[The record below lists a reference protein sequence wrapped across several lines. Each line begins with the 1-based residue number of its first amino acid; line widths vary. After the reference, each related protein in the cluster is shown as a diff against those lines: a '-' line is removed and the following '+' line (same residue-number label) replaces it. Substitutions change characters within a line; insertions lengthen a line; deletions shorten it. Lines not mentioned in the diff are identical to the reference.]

1 MKSIVCLIALVVLP
15 LSNANAQ
22 KIAAKPQK
30 WEAHNC
36 KVSYT
41 GEEIHIT
48 NGGKGSALLWVNG
61 LDFKNGSVELDIKG
75 KDEGGNSFLGLAF
88 HGADNTHY
96 EAVYFRPFNFKSEEK
111 KGNSIQ
117 YVSPPEYHWDNLRER
132 FPGKYENRI
141 SPVPDPNDWFHVK
154 IEINYPNISVYVNGS
169 TDPTLEVEQISKRKN
184 GRLGLWV
191 DSDEGR
197 FKNIKVITN
206 N

>member
-1 MKSIVCLIALVVLP
+1 MKSILCSITLALIALGKG
-15 LSNANAQ
+15 NAQ
-22 KIAAKPQK
+22 KIDAEPKK

-41 GEEIHIT
+41 QGEMHII
-48 NGGKGSALLWVNG
+48 NEGKGSALLWIND
-61 LDFKNGSVELDIKG
+61 LTFKNGTVELDVKG

-88 HGADNTHY
+88 HGKDNTHY
-96 EAVYFRPFNFKSEEK
+96 EAVYFRPFNFKSEK
-111 KGNSIQ
+111 KKENSIQ
-117 YVSPPEYHWDNLRER
+117 YISPPEYHWDNLRER
-132 FPGKYENRI
+132 FPGKYENKV

-154 IEINYPNISVYVNGS
+154 IEIKYPNVSVYLNDS

-197 FKNIKVITN
+197 FKNIKVN
-206 N
+206 KDN

>member
-1 MKSIVCLIALVVLP
+1 MKSILCLIALVVAP
-15 LSNANAQ
+15 LSNAKAQ
-22 KIAAKPQK
+22 KIAAEPQK

-48 NGGKGSALLWVNG
+48 NEGKGSALLWINN
-61 LDFKNGSVELDIKG
+61 LNFKNGSVELDIKG
-75 KDEGGNSFLGLAF
+75 KDERGNSFLGLAF
-88 HGADNTHY
+88 HGKDNTDY
-96 EAVYFRPFNFKSEEK
+96 EAVYFRPFNFKSEKK

-117 YVSPPEYHWDNLRER
+117 YINPPEYHWDNLRER
-132 FPGKYENRI
+132 FPGKYENKV

-154 IEINYPNISVYVNGS
+154 IEINYPNISVYVNDS
-169 TDPTLEVEQISKRKN
+169 TDPTLKVAQISKRKN

-197 FKNIKVITN
+197 FKNIEINKDN
-206 N
+206 

>member
-184 GRLGLWV
+184 GRLGLWA

>member
-1 MKSIVCLIALVVLP
+1 MKSIVCLVALVVIP
-15 LSNANAQ
+15 LINANAQ

-41 GEEIHIT
+41 GGEIHIT
-48 NGGKGSALLWVNG
+48 NEGKGSALLWIKDLN
-61 LDFKNGSVELDIKG
+61 FKNGSVELDIKG

-88 HGADNTHY
+88 HGTDNTHY
-96 EAVYFRPFNFKSEEK
+96 EAVYFRPFNFKSEKK

-169 TDPTLEVEQISKRKN
+169 TDPTLKVEQISKRKN

-197 FKNIKVITN
+197 FKNIRVNKDK
-206 N
+206 